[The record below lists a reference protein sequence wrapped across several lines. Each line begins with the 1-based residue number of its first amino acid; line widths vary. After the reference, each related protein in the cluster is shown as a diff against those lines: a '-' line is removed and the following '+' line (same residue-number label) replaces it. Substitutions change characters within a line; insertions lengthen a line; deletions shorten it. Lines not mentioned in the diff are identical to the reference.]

1 MRRINKG
8 FIQILLIMGILVV
21 MTLQVSAAGYYASG
35 SNPYYPTDSTAP
47 CYDIEGS
54 TTPVLING
62 VANSGIINF
71 DLLGAQLSSQ
81 YVACVQMDS
90 GNKSVAK
97 PVLLKGWAWDNNLGW
112 ISLYCGDEDGNSV
125 TPNTNLGVKC
135 GKYAYKV
142 NIVTNGS
149 GPDYT
154 SVKMNGYAW
163 GDNIGWIQFKNSYDQ
178 LSPTSSGTNRGLVE
192 QKNASMNRNYVWADS
207 VGWFNFIGVRFP
219 WTNTTMSSDKVIVC
233 SSVDWDSATQT
244 CANHNLAI
252 GESASKIPLA
262 ASDQSWII
270 DIIPFDDGVKASFS
284 KINFSCI
291 GLSKGLNVNTSSSV
305 NGKTYRLCAK
315 LSWDDSVDID
325 QTTLASQDASSDL
338 FDVHNSGAVTKPL
351 QLTQNFDGNGNGY
364 GYGGKVTSIAPTSD
378 QNVYIPE
385 SFANEKFYYPKIIS
399 GYNGTKINQNML
411 KLANFQVMFFKYKSG
426 SISGKCIYGNLNK
439 ITGLCTLHRYGGGE
453 LSFKSPVNVNTL
465 NQKIGNGTKTQNYL
479 SLSYGGV
486 GSVNYSATEDNVS
499 VVTNP
504 NIEFFTGLGSLTS
517 PYILNFVD
525 KKTLKVIT
533 SSING
538 VLTNPDS
545 LLVKLGVKHK
555 DNPPSSGPSN
565 AEPYIYSVIS
575 YNVGSSPIKTV
586 KYFSAKLPRIKA
598 GILKNPVASVTGNV
612 YATGISKKASNIDIK
627 SLGNIS
633 SNLKREQIL
642 RNISKYTA
650 GKQSSTF
657 NSGAITVNLN
667 LMANSPLF
675 STATSDIYY
684 INHGNLTIDCN
695 SFTCRPTKNVTFV
708 VNDGSI
714 FIKSNIEPKNGVQ
727 VGLIALK
734 DLDSQNYSWGDLYVT
749 SNVTDIWNTQIY
761 LDRLIMS
768 CDKSC
773 TITKGSDKN
782 AGWPVFVDDYDR
794 QDKLD
799 NQLAFS
805 GTISSL
811 NGFGNATAVTKLNEF
826 GAVILNTALSSY
838 PISSNNRQAPTGVDR
853 AKTSDLNFL
862 RYYGPGLQTCMAGNV
877 GSKGV
882 SGVPMDQQLSGTEN
896 ECNPSF
902 FGYSIDA
909 TKFVVNNG
917 DLILGGESGQQSD
930 YGMVLAKNNPN
941 NLMASGYPV
950 YFEYSPISKNL
961 LGFETSTSFNPMETP

>member
-8 FIQILLIMGILVV
+8 FIQILLIIGILVA

-35 SNPYYPTDSTAP
+35 NNPYYPTDFTAP

-62 VANSGIINF
+62 VANSGLINF
-71 DLLGAQLSSQ
+71 DLLGTQLSSQ
-81 YVACVQMDS
+81 YAACVQMDN
-90 GNKSVAK
+90 GNKSIAK

-125 TPNTNLGVKC
+125 TPNTNLGIKC
-135 GKYAYKV
+135 GKYAYRV

-149 GPDYT
+149 GPDYA

-163 GDNIGWIQFKNSYDQ
+163 GDNIGWIQFNNSYDQ

-192 QKNASMNRNYVWADS
+192 QKNASNRNYVWADS
-207 VGWFNFIGVRFP
+207 VGWFNFVGVRFP
-219 WTNTTMSSDKVIVC
+219 WTNTTMLSDKVIVC

-244 CANHNLAI
+244 CTNHNLAI
-252 GESASKIPLA
+252 GEFASKIPLA
-262 ASDQSWII
+262 ASSQSWII
-270 DIIPFDDGVKASFS
+270 DIIPFDNGVKVPFS
-284 KINFSCI
+284 EIDFSCT
-291 GLSKGLNVNTSSSV
+291 GLSKGLNVNTTSV
-305 NGKTYRLCAK
+305 NGKIYKLCAQ
-315 LSWDDSVDID
+315 LSWADSVNID
-325 QTTLASQDASSDL
+325 QTTLASQGASSNL
-338 FDVHNSGAVTKPL
+338 FDTNNSGAVTKPL
-351 QLTQNFDGNGNGY
+351 QLTQNFNGN
-364 GYGGKVTSIAPTSD
+364 GYGGKVTSLAPTSD
-378 QNVYIPE
+378 QNIYIPE
-385 SFANEKFYYPKIIS
+385 SFANEKFYYPKTVS
-399 GYNGTKINQNML
+399 GYDGTKINQNML

-426 SISGKCIYGNLNK
+426 TTAGKCIYGNLNK

-486 GSVNYSATEDNVS
+486 GSMNYSAAQDS
-499 VVTNP
+499 ASAVTSS
-504 NIEFFTGLGSLTS
+504 NIEFFTGLGSSTS

-525 KKTLKVIT
+525 KTLKVMT
-533 SSING
+533 SPING
-538 VLTNPDS
+538 VLTKSGS
-545 LLVKLGVKHK
+545 LLVELGAKNK
-555 DNPPSSGPSN
+555 NNPPSSGPSN
-565 AEPYIYSVIS
+565 AEPYIYSMIS
-575 YNVGSSPIKTV
+575 YNVVSSPSKTV

-650 GKQSSTF
+650 GKQSSTLK
-657 NSGAITVNLN
+657 SGATTVNLN
-667 LMANSPLF
+667 SIGEIPLF

-684 INHGNLTIDCN
+684 INHGDLTIDCKPLI
-695 SFTCRPTKNVTFV
+695 CQPTKNVTFV

-714 FIKSNIEPKNGVQ
+714 FIKSNIEPKDGVQ

-734 DLDSQNYSWGDLYVT
+734 DLDSQNYSWGNLYVI

-768 CDKSC
+768 CDQSC
-773 TITKGSDKN
+773 TITNGSDKN

-838 PISSNNRQAPTGVDR
+838 PTSSSNGQAPMGVDR

-882 SGVPMDQQLSGTEN
+882 SGVPMDQQLIGTGN

-902 FGYSIDA
+902 PSYSIDA
-909 TKFVVNNG
+909 TRLVVNGG
-917 DLILGGESGQQSD
+917 DLIPGGAAGQKSD
-930 YGMVLAKNNPN
+930 YGMVLAQNNSSG
-941 NLMASGYPV
+941 LMASEYPV
-950 YFEYSPISKNL
+950 YFEYSPISRNL